1 MSLTPY
7 SSKTHMKKTLLIL
20 ALAMV
25 SGGSAFAISP
35 IKANIQGTQDISV
48 MSFDIDRYDKAASEN
63 KWEDRLQAVVDMV
76 NDECPAVIGLQEC
89 AANQKDDLDL
99 LLRDYDSFGAGI
111 LDGYLKGPMNAI
123 YYRKDCL
130 KLEDSGHFWYSECPY
145 EPRSKFDSAE
155 HTCGASWAIFTI
167 ISSGRKFFF
176 LNTALDI
183 VAEVRGMQA
192 RMILEMMDEYGKG
205 LPCIVVG
212 DFHDKEAGTF
222 GTDMNNPSVVLN
234 TRMVDGRRMSL
245 CTSLVKS
252 ANFYGKKKNGNRDF
266 IYYTP
271 DLEGILFKTID
282 KEYAGVK
289 YMSDHYPVRNVIR
302 FSK

>member
-1 MSLTPY
+1 MKRNMSVLN
-7 SSKTHMKKTLLIL
+7 
-20 ALAMV
+20 LAMILCAALPLS
-25 SGGSAFAISP
+25 SGTAAY
-35 IKANIQGTQDISV
+35 AGTPVKTNVHGTVDISV
-48 MSFDIDRYDKAASEN
+48 MSFDIDRYDKAETEH
-63 KWEDRLQAVVDMV
+63 KWEDRVHAVVAMIE
-76 NDECPAVIGLQEC
+76 DECPAVIGMQEC
-89 AANQKDDLDL
+89 MSNQKDDLDL
-99 LLRDYDSFGAGI
+99 LLQGYDSFGAGI
-111 LDGYLKGPMNAI
+111 LDGKLKGPMNAV

-130 KLEDSGHFWYSECPY
+130 DLVDYGYFWYSDTPD
-145 EPRSKFDSAE
+145 EPRTKFESAE
-155 HTCGASWAIFTI
+155 HTCGASWAVFSIRKT
-167 ISSGRKFFF
+167 GRKFFF

-212 DFHDKEAGTF
+212 DFHYKEAGTF

-245 CTSLVKS
+245 CTSSVKS
-252 ANFYGKKKNGNRDF
+252 ANFYGKKKNGNRDYIF
-266 IYYTP
+266 YTP
-271 DLEGILFKTID
+271 DLEGILFKTIN

-302 FSK
+302 FRK

>member
-1 MSLTPY
+1 
-7 SSKTHMKKTLLIL
+7 MKHIVCMLSL
-20 ALAMV
+20 AL
-25 SGGSAFAISP
+25 GLSAFAAAP
-35 IKANIQGTQDISV
+35 VKVNRDGTEDISV
-48 MSFDIDRYDKAASEN
+48 MSFDIHRYDKNETEN
-63 KWEDRLQAVVDMV
+63 KWEDRVQAVVEMIG
-76 NDECPAVIGLQEC
+76 DERPAVIGLQEC

-99 LLRDYDSFGAGI
+99 LLLDYDSFGAGI
-111 LDGYLKGPMNAI
+111 LDGNLKGPMNAV

-130 KLEDSGHFWYSECPY
+130 KLEDYGHFWYSDSPD
-145 EPRSKFDSAE
+145 EPGSKFENAK
-155 HTCGASWAIFTI
+155 HTCGASWAVFTI

-212 DFHDKEAGTF
+212 NFHYKEAGTF

-234 TRMVDGRRMSL
+234 TRMIDGRRMSL

-252 ANFYGKKKNGNRDF
+252 ANFYGKQKNGNRDF

-289 YMSDHYPVRNVIR
+289 YMSDHFPVRNVIR
-302 FSK
+302 FRK

>member
-1 MSLTPY
+1 
-7 SSKTHMKKTLLIL
+7 MKHIVCMLSL
-20 ALAMV
+20 AL
-25 SGGSAFAISP
+25 GLSAFAAAP
-35 IKANIQGTQDISV
+35 VKVNRDGTEDISV
-48 MSFDIDRYDKAASEN
+48 MSFDIHRYDKNETEN
-63 KWEDRLQAVVDMV
+63 KWEDRVQAIVEMV
-76 NDECPAVIGLQEC
+76 AEECPALMGLQEC
-89 AANQKDDLDL
+89 MANQKDDLDL
-99 LLRDYDSFGAGI
+99 LLQGYDSFGFGV
-111 LDGYLKGPMNAI
+111 LDGMSKGPMNAV

-130 KLEDSGHFWYSECPY
+130 KLEDNGCFWYSDSPY
-145 EPRSKFDSAE
+145 EPKTKFENAK
-155 HTCGASWAIFTI
+155 HTCCASWAVFSIRRT
-167 ISSGRKFFF
+167 GRKFFF

-212 DFHDKEAGTF
+212 DFHYKEAGTF

-234 TRMVDGRRMSL
+234 TRMIDGRRMSL
-245 CTSLVKS
+245 CSSLVKS
-252 ANFYGKKKNGNRDF
+252 ANFYGKQKNGNRDF

-289 YMSDHYPVRNVIR
+289 YMSDHFPVRNVIR
-302 FSK
+302 FRK

>member
-1 MSLTPY
+1 
-7 SSKTHMKKTLLIL
+7 MKKTVFIL
-20 ALAMV
+20 ALSLI
-25 SGGSAFAISP
+25 SGGIASAGTP
-35 IKANIQGTQDISV
+35 VKDNMQGTQDISV
-48 MSFDIDRYDKAASEN
+48 MSFDIDRYDKTATEH
-63 KWEDRLQAVVDMV
+63 KWEDRVQAVVEMIE
-76 NDECPAVIGLQEC
+76 DERPAVIGLQEC
-89 AANQKDDLDL
+89 EANQKDDLDL
-99 LLRDYDSFGAGI
+99 LLRDYDSFGAGV
-111 LDGYLKGPMNAI
+111 LDGKLKGPMNAV

-130 KLEDSGHFWYSECPY
+130 ELEDYGHFWYSDTPD
-145 EPRSKFDSAE
+145 EPKTKFENAK
-155 HTCGASWAIFTI
+155 HTCCASWAVFSIRRT
-167 ISSGRKFFF
+167 GRKFFF

-212 DFHDKEAGTF
+212 DFHYKEAGTF

-234 TRMVDGRRMSL
+234 TRMIDGRRMSL

-252 ANFYGKKKNGNRDF
+252 ANFYGKQKNGNRDF

-289 YMSDHYPVRNVIR
+289 YMSDHFPVRNVIR
-302 FSK
+302 FRK